1 VTAYTN
7 FTIKDCGGDVHEIS
21 VPRVDRG
28 LPAMD
33 ALPSSLSRRRPT
45 RDQEEGALP
54 EQLDSVFAVR
64 CVKEIADRVTDPTER
79 KKLSEGMAQIMDG
92 LTTEGENNGNAGEYP
107 VREGYMP
114 SASGRTVPGRLSRD
128 AALAMDRKDP
138 VLHGYLSRIRTYGY

>member
-1 VTAYTN
+1 VTYTN
-7 FTIKDCGGDVHEIS
+7 FTIKDCSGNVHEIS

-33 ALPSSLSRRRPT
+33 ELPPSLSRRRPA
-45 RDQEEGALP
+45 RDQQQAELP
-54 EQLDSVFAVR
+54 EQLDSVFALR

-92 LTTEGENNGNAGEYP
+92 LTTEGENNDDAGEYP
-107 VREGYMP
+107 VREGYI
-114 SASGRTVPGRLSRD
+114 ASTRGRTVQGKLSRD

-138 VLHGYLSRIRTYGY
+138 VLHGYLSRIKTFGY